1 MSIFN
6 LNTVN
11 LESFSVVKVYSI
23 DSHVV
28 KVYIISIILNYI
40 FYLAFEN
47 ASQYYK
53 NRNIDLY

>member
-11 LESFSVVKVYSI
+11 LESFSVIKVYSI

-53 NRNIDLY
+53 NRKY

>member
-11 LESFSVVKVYSI
+11 LESFSVIKVYSI

-47 ASQYYK
+47 TSKYYK
-53 NRNIDLY
+53 NRSIDLY